1 MPRQSPQ
8 HLGRVELSPREREV
22 AVLVL
27 QGLTYKEIGQRLYLS
42 AKTIEHHM
50 ARIKRR
56 SNASSRQELLARLS
70 VTLSPD

>member
-1 MPRQSPQ
+1 M
-8 HLGRVELSPREREV
+8 
-22 AVLVL
+22 L

-50 ARIKRR
+50 ARIRRR
-56 SNASSRQELLARLS
+56 SNAASRQELLARLS